1 MVYSMRLTYL
11 PSLIV
16 TQKYIRLYKK
26 STAMQAFVQLAG
38 LLTKAATENYR
49 VHLLQ
54 TNGCDFANLHCNRPR
69 SIGGVF
75 AFYSLPS
82 YNCPLLNG
90 ADMPITKDDV
100 LKIAELAR
108 LELTAAETESFATQ
122 LASIFNHI
130 DKLNELDTTD
140 VEPMSHSTTAS
151 GDVDYTRRDD
161 IVRPSLG
168 QQTALENA
176 PDKEAGYFKVP
187 KVIGG

>member
-1 MVYSMRLTYL
+1 
-11 PSLIV
+11 
-16 TQKYIRLYKK
+16 
-26 STAMQAFVQLAG
+26 
-38 LLTKAATENYR
+38 
-49 VHLLQ
+49 
-54 TNGCDFANLHCNRPR
+54 
-69 SIGGVF
+69 
-75 AFYSLPS
+75 
-82 YNCPLLNG
+82 
-90 ADMPITKDDV
+90 MPITKDDV